1 MRASRVLSFS
11 LIALLF
17 LLTLQPLASQH
28 NGVGLGDRAGDLRI
42 RIVLEN
48 DRTVSAPVSVQLLTG
63 AGTPFQEEVSNDR
76 GEVQFRSVPA
86 GDYRVKIFGVGIK
99 EMEALV
105 SASAGNPTQFVRVES
120 SVSNQAYANGY
131 ISAKQLAIPEKA
143 RKEFDKGVH
152 DMGESNLGNARKHFL
167 KANELSPNYA
177 AALNNLGVI
186 ATKENDNVK
195 AYEYFQKAV
204 AADENYAQGLIN
216 LGRIEMVNK
225 NLKAA
230 IAPLEK
236 ARSLTPTDAQIFNLL
251 AVAQIQLGDADSALV
266 NARRVHTLEHKHF
279 AVSHYI
285 AASILAKRG
294 LRDDA
299 VAEYELFLKE
309 ETKDAPLAKIATNE
323 LKQLKTQALAVK

>member
-1 MRASRVLSFS
+1 MRAGKVLFFAVILLVSQS
-11 LIALLF
+11 LLSQQLG
-17 LLTLQPLASQH
+17 ASL
-28 NGVGLGDRAGDLRI
+28 NDRGADLRI
-42 RIVLEN
+42 RVVFQN
-48 DRTVSAPVSVQLLTG
+48 DLQVTVPVSVQLLTNG
-63 AGTPFQEEVSNDR
+63 GTTLQEGMSNSS
-76 GEVQFRSVPA
+76 GEIQFRGVPQ
-86 GDYRVKIFGVGIK
+86 GEYRVKVFGQGIRD
-99 EMEALV
+99 METSLNTTDR
-105 SASAGNPTQFVRVES
+105 GLTQFVRVEPKLGEQTS
-120 SVSNQAYANGY
+120 TSGY
-131 ISAKQLAIPEKA
+131 VSAKQLAIPEKA
-143 RKEFDKGVH
+143 RKEFDKGAR
-152 DMGESNLGNARKHFL
+152 DLEEANFGNARKHFL

-186 ATKENDNVK
+186 ATKENDNAK
-195 AYEYFQKAV
+195 AYEYFQQAV

-225 NLKAA
+225 NLRAA

-236 ARSLTPTDAQIFNLL
+236 ARSLTPTDAQVFNLL
-251 AVAQIQLGDADSALV
+251 AVAQVQLGDADNALA
-266 NARRVHTLEHKHF
+266 NAREVHSLEHKQF

-299 VAEYELFLKE
+299 MAEYELFLKE